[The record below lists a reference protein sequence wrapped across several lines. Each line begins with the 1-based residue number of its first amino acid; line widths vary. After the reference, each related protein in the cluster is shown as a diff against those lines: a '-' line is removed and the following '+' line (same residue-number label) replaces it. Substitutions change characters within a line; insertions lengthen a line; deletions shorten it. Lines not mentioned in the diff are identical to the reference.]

1 MITTERTAAWWR
13 EHLQLQPHIEGGAFR
28 ETYRSSWILHK
39 STLPPGMKGNRNAAT
54 CIYFLLEK
62 GGFSALHRIA
72 ADEIWH
78 FYDGVTLSIYE
89 IDPQGR
95 LTVHK
100 LGRNVHQ
107 GEQLQLVIAAGSWFG
122 ARVDEED
129 GFSLVGCTVAP
140 GFDFE
145 DFELAQRRQLQAKY
159 PQHKELIQSL
169 TTD

>member
-1 MITTERTAAWWR
+1 MVAIPVLPLIFSSFAPFSLFNFFTFYFLLFTLIIMITTEKTSALWR
-13 EHLQLQPHIEGGAFR
+13 EHLHLQPHFEGGAFR
-28 ETYRSSWILHK
+28 ETYHSSWILHK

-89 IDPQGR
+89 IDPQGG

-100 LGRNVHQ
+100 LGRNVH
-107 GEQLQLVIAAGSWFG
+107 
-122 ARVDEED
+122 
-129 GFSLVGCTVAP
+129 
-140 GFDFE
+140 
-145 DFELAQRRQLQAKY
+145 
-159 PQHKELIQSL
+159 
-169 TTD
+169 